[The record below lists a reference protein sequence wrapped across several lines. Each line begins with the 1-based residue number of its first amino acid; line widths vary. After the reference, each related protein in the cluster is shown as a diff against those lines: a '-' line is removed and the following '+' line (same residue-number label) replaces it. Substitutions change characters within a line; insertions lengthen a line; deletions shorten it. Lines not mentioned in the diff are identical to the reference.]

1 MSSKYKKR
9 MKHPGARLV
18 RGSRYTSNQVEKNGE
33 EYSGALKR
41 LMSFKK
47 QSRKRSDKNQA
58 KFAWFEEDKRMKKE
72 ASKLWKDIE
81 KYNDKFQA
89 RTVRNNN
96 NNNNNNNTRKNY
108 YVNKWEEMKNELN
121 DEILTIKE
129 LVEECI
135 NKNINN
141 TNGNDMNENEL
152 YEMAAILA
160 DYNTTQELVQ
170 NQIENEVNNLTEEIQ
185 AIRTTVYKSLRNN
198 YEDTDDGNNNN
209 SNDNNILIASAIN
222 GNQKVD
228 IFQLVNNIKY
238 VNLMDPSI
246 VFDISQRL
254 NTTYETFIN
263 DMKNLKINMNSF
275 FIKHNK
281 RNIDETEQQEQD
293 TSLINRN
300 EHNNHI
306 NYKKTKKKTTNIHTQ
321 TKDISANNTIITK
334 PPSKKS
340 FTIFLFNNWS
350 NKAHNLFLK
359 IYKETVA
366 RGKSKSTLYK
376 RYQMSDTSFDM
387 ENGKKTLEEI
397 QVHVQKYEKYK
408 FIKNEMKEKK
418 ITWSRY
424 LNEEINHFKSMCI
437 ENQKQMEINKQKQE
451 LIRLQNI
458 KTSTLQSEFKRL
470 KEIYDEKQKVVE
482 AERMEKQ
489 RIQDEY
495 DEMLRQKTEALYKKN
510 KELTLVYQQEKQFKH
525 QEYEMQLKKAQE
537 EQEKARL
544 EMLPYLKNRVNYRKK
559 CVDEKNETRKEKMK
573 LLIEEKERK
582 EAILIEL
589 TKTCPYA
596 DKITSENLHDPERLF
611 QATKAFE
618 VAVAELDYMLANP
631 MDGRLVK
638 PLNGFNSKKIVK
650 DIRFKLME
658 KLTRAGLQSAPYAQ
672 AMMIKMSRQGKVHQM
687 SKNAPFREA
696 PIVKFSA
703 AQMMSSHKTFIY

>member
-1 MSSKYKKR
+1 M
-9 MKHPGARLV
+9 
-18 RGSRYTSNQVEKNGE
+18 
-33 EYSGALKR
+33 
-41 LMSFKK
+41 
-47 QSRKRSDKNQA
+47 
-58 KFAWFEEDKRMKKE
+58 
-72 ASKLWKDIE
+72 
-81 KYNDKFQA
+81 
-89 RTVRNNN
+89 
-96 NNNNNNNTRKNY
+96 
-108 YVNKWEEMKNELN
+108 
-121 DEILTIKE
+121 
-129 LVEECI
+129 
-135 NKNINN
+135 
-141 TNGNDMNENEL
+141 
-152 YEMAAILA
+152 
-160 DYNTTQELVQ
+160 
-170 NQIENEVNNLTEEIQ
+170 
-185 AIRTTVYKSLRNN
+185 
-198 YEDTDDGNNNN
+198 
-209 SNDNNILIASAIN
+209 ASAIN
-222 GNQKVD
+222 GDQKVD

-263 DMKNLKINMNSF
+263 DVKILKVNMNSF
-275 FIKHNK
+275 FIENK
-281 RNIDETEQQEQD
+281 RNMKEKQQQQHN
-293 TSLINRN
+293 TLSRN
-300 EHNNHI
+300 TNENNNHI
-306 NYKKTKKKTTNIHTQ
+306 NNNNKTTNKTTG
-321 TKDISANNTIITK
+321 TKQNKQAANNIITK
-334 PPSKKS
+334 PNKKKS
-340 FTIFLFNNWS
+340 SIFLFNNWS

-376 RYQMSDTSFDM
+376 RYQMSDTSFDVDK
-387 ENGKKTLEEI
+387 NGKKTLEEI

-437 ENQKQMEINKQKQE
+437 ENQKQIELNKKKQE
-451 LIRLQNI
+451 LIRLQNL

-470 KEIYDEKQKVVE
+470 KEIYDEKQKVLE

-489 RIQDEY
+489 QIQDEY
-495 DEMLRQKTEALYKKN
+495 DEMLREKTEALYKKN
-510 KELTLVYQQEKQFKH
+510 KELTLVYQQEKQLKQ

-544 EMLPYLKNRVNYRKK
+544 EMLPYLNNRVNYRKK
-559 CVDEKNETRKEKMK
+559 CFDEKNETRKEKMK

-638 PLNGFNSKKIVK
+638 PLNGFDSKKIVK

-672 AMMIKMSRQGKVHQM
+672 AMMIKLSRQGKVHQM

-703 AQMMSSHKTFIY
+703 AQIAPSHKTFIY